1 MAVVVVD
8 STVVIAATSTRDAD
22 HERGRDIVAGIDA
35 GALPTGRLSNY
46 VIAEVLNFVHARH
59 RHDLAVELYGRLSRT
74 AGFELVHAT
83 KQDYQG
89 AIEEF
94 RGRDALSFVDAT
106 IVAYMRREGV
116 TYLYSFDEDFDG
128 IDGIE
133 RLNAAEN
140 PYA

>member
-1 MAVVVVD
+1 MAAVAVD
-8 STVVIAATSTRDAD
+8 SNVVIAATSTRDVD
-22 HERGRDIVAGIDA
+22 HETGRDIVEGIDS

-59 RHDLAVELYGRLSRT
+59 RHELAVELYGRLART

-89 AIEEF
+89 AVEEF

-106 IVAYMRREGV
+106 IVAYMRREGL
-116 TYLYSFDEDFDG
+116 TYLYSFDDDFDG
-128 IDGIE
+128 VEGIT
-133 RLNAAEN
+133 RLDTPDN
-140 PYA
+140 PFA